1 MTDWKSKITLFD
13 HTNEEWNER
22 NKGIVLNV
30 FWQDQHQLPKVE
42 AGDVVIALLVTRQ
55 QWNGEPSLIT
65 SKARTDIH
73 VYDGQRIAKCK
84 GSRSARDALKPP
96 SKKVHRELDQQ
107 QHEYVLWL
115 YGKINYLGRVP
126 DKEEVAA
133 MAEKTVDINQKF
145 SLLQDVKI
153 KKFADLIVQVVQKP
167 YDLGDRMTFWVSD
180 YTENDGF
187 FDKTSD
193 DSDWIDGKPIRDGD
207 PYGYTGKWS
216 NHTNSMQA
224 DEKWLGPYGKRSI
237 QITCWEPH
245 SNFIRNNVRAG
256 DWVHL
261 RNVHIG
267 YGKNA
272 NNIEGKLH
280 TDQEHRS
287 RLYVNVLDSRE
298 ERETLDP
305 RLLDAIRR
313 KRDYGRDHKQ
323 TLKRGTK
330 RKSEGSAQSKNAKS
344 RRKILREQRAKMLQE
359 QEAEQKSKQDSE
371 QNSKHNSKQDSKQEA
386 VHGFNDL
393 IKCENADKKIVP
405 FSSILESVQYDTTF
419 ELPFTCAK
427 YRTHARV
434 VDFHP
439 ARLEDFA
446 ASRRVNEYNM
456 LSDNSDGDS
465 DSNSSSAS
473 GNDGRRIWE
482 WRFALKLEEAPPS
495 SSKGRKPASAWVLVD
510 NAEAQLLTD
519 LDANDLRSEDNAGL
533 LERLRQQMFILWGDL
548 EERKAAVEARKG
560 KNGWNKVPPLSDE
573 EDDVDE
579 TEHGPGMIKASNKP
593 FACCIRQYGVK
604 EEAEEEEG
612 NAGERTKWQRVF
624 GLFGTKICSD

>member
-1 MTDWKSKITLFD
+1 MADWKSKITLFD
-13 HTNEEWNER
+13 QTIEEWSER
-22 NKGIVLNV
+22 NKGIVLNI

-42 AGDVVIALLVTRQ
+42 AGDVVIASLVTRQ

-65 SKARTDIH
+65 NKGKTDIH

-96 SKKVHRELDQQ
+96 SKKVHRELDQK

-115 YGKINYLGRVP
+115 YGKINDLGRVP

-133 MAEKTVDINQKF
+133 MAEKTVDINKKF

-153 KKFADLIVQVVQKP
+153 RKFADLIVQVVKAP
-167 YDLGDRMTFWVSD
+167 YDLGDKVALWVSD
-180 YTENDGF
+180 YTKNEGF
-187 FDKTSD
+187 FDKASN

-207 PYGYTGKWS
+207 PYGYTSKWS
-216 NHTNSMQA
+216 NHTSSNQA
-224 DEKWLGPYGKRSI
+224 DEKWLGPYGKRSM

-245 SNFIRNNVRAG
+245 SDFIRNNVKAG
-256 DWVHL
+256 DWVRL
-261 RNVHIG
+261 RNVHID
-267 YGKNA
+267 YGKNVS
-272 NNIEGKLH
+272 NIEGKLH
-280 TDQEHRS
+280 TDMEHRS
-287 RLYVNVLDSRE
+287 RLYVNILDDRE
-298 ERETLDP
+298 DRETLDP

-323 TLKRGTK
+323 TLKGGTK
-330 RKSEGSAQSKNAKS
+330 RKSEGSAQSKNAKT
-344 RRKILREQRAKMLQE
+344 RRRILREQKVRKLQE
-359 QEAEQKSKQDSE
+359 QEAKQDP
-371 QNSKHNSKQDSKQEA
+371 KQDSKHGA
-386 VHGFNDL
+386 VLGLNDL
-393 IKCENADKKIVP
+393 IKCENADKEIVP
-405 FSSILESVQYDTTF
+405 FSSILEPVQYDTTF

-446 ASRRVNEYNM
+446 ASRRINEYHM
-456 LSDNSDGDS
+456 LSDNSDGESDS
-465 DSNSSSAS
+465 DSSSAS
-473 GNDGRRIWE
+473 GHDGRRFWD
-482 WRFALKLEEAPPS
+482 WRFALKLEEAPTTL
-495 SSKGRKPASAWVLVD
+495 SKGRTPASAWVLVD

-519 LDANDLRSEDNAGL
+519 LDANDLRSEDNAWL
-533 LERLRQQMFILWGDL
+533 LERLRQHMFILWGDL

-560 KNGWNKVPPLSDE
+560 RNGWNKAPPLSDE
-573 EDDVDE
+573 EDNVGEDE
-579 TEHGPGMIKASNKP
+579 HCPGLIKASNKP

-604 EEAEEEEG
+604 VEAEEESKS
-612 NAGERTKWQRVF
+612 AERTKWQRVF